1 MDGPPPGSSPD
12 AQSDQDL
19 LSYAGPLE
27 IAIQKAGINQA
38 GAKIG
43 AASSYAKPYQNAPEP
58 VTANMPIHP
67 YAGTPSHL
75 TQGKVLQTIGSHL
88 TARSDTFMIRAYG
101 EARDSSGKVTATA
114 RCEAV
119 IQRTIDYVDPNSDAP
134 KVRAD
139 QLTSVANQRFGRRME
154 IISFKWLSP
163 QE

>member
-1 MDGPPPGSSPD
+1 
-12 AQSDQDL
+12 
-19 LSYAGPLE
+19 
-27 IAIQKAGINQA
+27 
-38 GAKIG
+38 
-43 AASSYAKPYQNAPEP
+43 
-58 VTANMPIHP
+58 
-67 YAGTPSHL
+67 
-75 TQGKVLQTIGSHL
+75 
-88 TARSDTFMIRAYG
+88 MIRAYG

-119 IQRTIDYVDPNSDAP
+119 IQRTIDYVDPNADAP